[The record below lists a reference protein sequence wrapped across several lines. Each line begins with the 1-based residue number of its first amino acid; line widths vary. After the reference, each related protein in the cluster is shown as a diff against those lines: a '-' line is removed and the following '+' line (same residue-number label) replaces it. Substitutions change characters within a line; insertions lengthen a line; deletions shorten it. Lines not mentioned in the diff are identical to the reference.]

1 MTAVGTRSAILA
13 TGLRKSYGDHVVLAG
28 IDLDIAEGTVF
39 ALLGPNGAG
48 KTTTVHILSTLIG
61 ADGGEVQVAGH
72 DVVKEPDAVRAVIGL
87 TGQVSAVDRLFT
99 GEENLRLMADL
110 RHLGKTEGRR
120 RVAALLEQF
129 DLVDAATKPVGIYSG
144 GMKRRLDLAMTLVGD
159 PRIIFLDEPT
169 AGLDPRS
176 RRVMWDIIHDL
187 VARGVT
193 IFLTTQYLEEADRLA
208 HQIAVLDRGQLVAQG
223 TPNELKR
230 LVPGGHVQ
238 LSFSDATELARAA
251 RIFADGTADEEGLTL
266 NIPSDGGTRSLREL
280 LDRLDAGSIDVG
292 GLVVQTPGPR
302 RRLPVADRQPRQAR
316 GDRPMNTYPL
326 VVTDTAT
333 MLRRNLRRAR
343 RYPSLTFFIA
353 AIPVVFLL
361 LFVFVLGGTLGA
373 GLGGV
378 AGGRA
383 EYTAYVLPGILLVT
397 VAGAAQGTA
406 ISVAMDM
413 SEGII
418 ARFRTMAVARSSVLT
433 GHVIGSVIQTMLAIV
448 IVMVVAVLIGFRST
462 TGPVEWL
469 AAAGL
474 LALTAVAISWL
485 SVALGMVSKS
495 VETASNLPM
504 FLVILPFL
512 SSGFVPTDSMPDGLN
527 WFAENQPFTPLI
539 ETVRGL
545 LLGTPIGNSGIVGV
559 AWCIGISVVG
569 FLWARRL
576 YDRDPAT

>member
-1 MTAVGTRSAILA
+1 
-13 TGLRKSYGDHVVLAG
+13 
-28 IDLDIAEGTVF
+28 
-39 ALLGPNGAG
+39 
-48 KTTTVHILSTLIG
+48 
-61 ADGGEVQVAGH
+61 
-72 DVVKEPDAVRAVIGL
+72 
-87 TGQVSAVDRLFT
+87 
-99 GEENLRLMADL
+99 
-110 RHLGKTEGRR
+110 
-120 RVAALLEQF
+120 
-129 DLVDAATKPVGIYSG
+129 
-144 GMKRRLDLAMTLVGD
+144 
-159 PRIIFLDEPT
+159 
-169 AGLDPRS
+169 
-176 RRVMWDIIHDL
+176 
-187 VARGVT
+187 
-193 IFLTTQYLEEADRLA
+193 
-208 HQIAVLDRGQLVAQG
+208 
-223 TPNELKR
+223 
-230 LVPGGHVQ
+230 
-238 LSFSDATELARAA
+238 
-251 RIFADGTADEEGLTL
+251 
-266 NIPSDGGTRSLREL
+266 
-280 LDRLDAGSIDVG
+280 
-292 GLVVQTPGPR
+292 
-302 RRLPVADRQPRQAR
+302 
-316 GDRPMNTYPL
+316 MNAYPL

-353 AIPVVFLL
+353 AIPVIFLL

-378 AGGRA
+378 ASGRA

-448 IVMVVAVLIGFRST
+448 IVMIVAVLIGFRST
-462 TGPVEWL
+462 TGPIEWL

-485 SVALGMVSKS
+485 SVALGMVSNS

-512 SSGFVPTDSMPDGLN
+512 SSGFVPTDSMPDGLS

-545 LLGTPIGNSGIVGV
+545 LLGTPIGNSGLVGV
-559 AWCIGISVVG
+559 AWCVGISVVG

-576 YDRDPAT
+576 YDRDPRP